1 MGSNAENPGLF
12 SVLGRAASGIAE
24 HLREA
29 LN

>member
-12 SVLGRAASGIAE
+12 SVRGRVASGIAE

-29 LN
+29 VV